1 MICAVFFVF
10 FFFTLGTG
18 RSSRPWPFCEESRA
32 FDLGFSTKCW
42 LLVGFGKAFRKNEML
57 LSTEWDAFCG
67 ASGCCCVGHGASKNF
82 LFPTLS
88 LVVVTPLY
96 VSHSFSSLVA
106 DRLTKD

>member
-1 MICAVFFVF
+1 MICAVFLFSCF
-10 FFFTLGTG
+10 IFGTG
-18 RSSRPWPFCEESRA
+18 RSSRPWPFCKESRA

-57 LSTEWDAFCG
+57 PSTVWDAFRG
-67 ASGCCCVGHGASKNF
+67 ASGCCCVVHDASKDF